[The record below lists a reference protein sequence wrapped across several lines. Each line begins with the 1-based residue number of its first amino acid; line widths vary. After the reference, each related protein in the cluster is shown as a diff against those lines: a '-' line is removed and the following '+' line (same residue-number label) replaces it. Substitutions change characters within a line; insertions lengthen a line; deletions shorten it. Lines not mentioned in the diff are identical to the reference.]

1 MDSTTCSQSPVWAYF
16 DKLSNGKA
24 FCKEVLYWFK
34 RMIFLNISSFRGRLA
49 VEELVVLKENRKLLR
64 DFQRNSEYKMS
75 EGSKQNSFDWSYRR
89 GGRGRGWQ
97 HGGAGGEAWTL
108 LRLSGGFGRGGG
120 GELICFYQHW
130 NIYVCCSK
138 CQLPSSSS
146 CTVMFERLWEK
157 SFFLTNMFW

>member
-1 MDSTTCSQSPVWAYF
+1 M
-16 DKLSNGKA
+16 
-24 FCKEVLYWFK
+24 
-34 RMIFLNISSFRGRLA
+34 
-49 VEELVVLKENRKLLR
+49 LKENRKL
-64 DFQRNSEYKMS
+64 FSEYKMS
-75 EGSKQNSFDWSYRR
+75 EGSKQNAFDLIE
-89 GGRGRGWQ
+89 
-97 HGGAGGEAWTL
+97 AIVEDEEGEVDNMEVL
-108 LRLSGGFGRGGG
+108 EEELELFLRWSGGFGRGGG